1 MQKKILVADDAST
14 FLKLEQTYLESKG
27 YKVFMAGNGKEALEK
42 LAAHKPDLVVL
53 DLIMPEMEGDQV
65 CRLIKLN
72 PQFKDIPVVMVTT
85 KGDKKGEERC
95 RKAGCNLFL
104 TKPLR
109 KSVFLDA
116 VKQLLPD

>member
-1 MQKKILVADDAST
+1 MQKKILLADDAAT
-14 FLKLEQTYLESKG
+14 FLKLEQIYLENQG

-42 LAAHKPDLVVL
+42 LAAHRPDLVVL

-65 CRLIKLN
+65 CRLIKIN

-95 RKAGCNLFL
+95 RKAGCDLFL

-116 VKQLLPD
+116 VKKLLPD

>member
-1 MQKKILVADDAST
+1 MSKKVLLADDAST
-14 FLKLEQTYLESKG
+14 FVKLEQTYLESKG
-27 YKVFMAGNGKEALEK
+27 YQVVMAGNGKEALEK
-42 LAAHKPDLVVL
+42 LASQKPDLVVL

-65 CRLIKLN
+65 CRLIKAS
-72 PQFKDIPVVMVTT
+72 PQYKDIPVIMITT

-95 RKAGCNLFL
+95 RKAGCNMFL